1 MEKKNNILI
10 IAIIILSILV
20 VGLGGYIIFD
30 KVLNNGTDVE
40 ETKKVNEDVTKDDS
54 NKKYLG
60 SYTLTYKDNA
70 PEDIKGNAV
79 SSLKLNEDGTFEF
92 IANMCSGM
100 LTINGNYSVNNEV
113 IVLKDLQVH
122 EDYKDMLELNLNGK
136 TTLVFSIV
144 SENEIYLLDSNVG
157 CVVDSNVYG
166 TFVK

>member
-40 ETKKVNEDVTKDDS
+40 ETKKVNEDVTKDDL

-60 SYTLTYKDNA
+60 SYTFTYKDNA

-79 SSLKLNEDGTFEF
+79 SSLKLNEDDTFEF

-100 LTINGNYSVNNEV
+100 LTIKLPSMICMGISC
-113 IVLKDLQVH
+113 I
-122 EDYKDMLELNLNGK
+122 
-136 TTLVFSIV
+136 LVFSLV
-144 SENEIYLLDSNVG
+144 LFEGRKMWHELLRR
-157 CVVDSNVYG
+157 
-166 TFVK
+166 FHL